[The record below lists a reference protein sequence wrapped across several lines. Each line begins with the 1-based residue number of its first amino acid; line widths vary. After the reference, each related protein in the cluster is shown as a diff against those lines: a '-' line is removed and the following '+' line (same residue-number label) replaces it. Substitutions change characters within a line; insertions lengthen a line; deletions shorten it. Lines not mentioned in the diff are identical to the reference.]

1 MTIWAIVPV
10 KPLRRGKSRLAST
23 LTPAEREELNSRLLT
38 HTIKTLCAMPEIERV
53 LVVSRDQEALAQARE
68 LGAHTVQEKGT
79 PELNMALARAT
90 AVAKVY
96 ASSGVLI
103 IPVDLPLL
111 SAQDVRVLISHAQ
124 AYPPPVVVISP
135 DRHYQ
140 GTNALLTCPAGLI
153 EYDFGPGS
161 FQSHC
166 ERARLAG
173 AHLEI
178 VDIPSLGLDVDLPE
192 DLELVREALES
203 IDIHPSVFNSHLDQE
218 AL

>member
-10 KPLRRGKSRLAST
+10 KPLRRGKSRLASA
-23 LTPAEREELNSRLLT
+23 LTPTEREELNTRLLA
-38 HTIKTLCAMPEIERV
+38 HTIQTLCSLPEIERV

-79 PELNMALARAT
+79 PELNTALLRAT

-96 ASSGVLI
+96 ATRGVLI
-103 IPVDLPLL
+103 VPVDLPLL
-111 SAQDVRVLISHAQ
+111 TPQDVRILISHAQ
-124 AYPPPVVVISP
+124 AHPPPVVVISP

-153 EYDFGPGS
+153 DYNFGPGS

-166 ERARLAG
+166 ERARQAG

-178 VDIPSLGLDVDLPE
+178 VDLPSLGLDVDIPE
-192 DLELVREALES
+192 DLELVHQALEDL
-203 IDIHPSVFNSHLDQE
+203 DIHLSIPNSTP
-218 AL
+218 

>member
-10 KPLRRGKSRLAST
+10 KPLRRGKSRLSAI
-23 LTPAEREELNSRLLT
+23 LTPSEREELNARLLT
-38 HTIKTLCAMPEIERV
+38 HTITTLCALPEIERV
-53 LVVSRDQEALAQARE
+53 LVVSRDQEALAMARE

-79 PELNMALARAT
+79 PELNMALTRAT

-96 ASSGVLI
+96 TSRGILI
-103 IPVDLPLL
+103 VPADLPLL
-111 SAQDVRVLISHAQ
+111 TPQDVRILLSHAQ
-124 AYPPPVVVISP
+124 AHEPPVVVISP

-140 GTNALLTCPAGLI
+140 GTNALLVYPAGLI
-153 EYDFGPGS
+153 EYNFGPDS

-166 ERARLAG
+166 ERARQAG

-178 VDIPSLGLDVDLPE
+178 VDLPSLGLDVDMPE
-192 DLELVREALES
+192 DLELVREVLES
-203 IDIHPSVFNSHLDQE
+203 IDIHLSVFDTLTDQE